1 VATVSALVGAEKD
14 GTDGMI
20 PASQFS
26 TDTPV
31 ASLASSDRVT
41 ARLQKYGRS
50 AGLHNTGG
58 SHTHTHTHT
67 HTHSQQ
73 QRQRNAR
80 VAYDHSITVALVTR

>member
-1 VATVSALVGAEKD
+1 MATVSALVGAEKD

-41 ARLQKYGRS
+41 ARLQKSGRS
-50 AGLHNTGG
+50 AGLYNTGG
-58 SHTHTHTHT
+58 SHT

-80 VAYDHSITVALVTR
+80 VAYDHYITVALVTR